1 MIAIRPRFWRP
12 GNVFWVVVIGGSCL
26 SPVVFQAGAFPELA
40 GLGVLAVMTVM
51 VWLGTRAARLEITAT
66 EVRPRHG
73 WSPGPIGKK
82 VAVRSEIR
90 SIHYLPRRISFRGTD
105 SQPLMEVTDNWTV
118 ADMVKAAAELRV
130 PLYDDRVEGVLKVR
144 ELSEGRLVY
153 DPASGLVPRP
163 VTGGHGRSPGRPG
176 ASR

>member
-1 MIAIRPRFWRP
+1 MVTIRPTFWRP
-12 GNVFWVVVIGGSCL
+12 GNVFWVVVIGGFCL

-51 VWLGTRAARLEITAT
+51 VWLGTRTARLEITAT
-66 EVRPRHG
+66 EVRASHG

-90 SIHYLPRRISFRGTD
+90 SIHYRPRQVTFRGAD
-105 SQPLMEVTDNWTV
+105 GQPLMEISDLWTV

-130 PLYDDRVEGVLKVR
+130 PLYDDREEGLLRAR

-153 DPASGLVPRP
+153 DPVSGLVA
-163 VTGGHGRSPGRPG
+163 GK
-176 ASR
+176 

>member
-12 GNVFWVVVIGGSCL
+12 VNVFWVVVIGGFCL

-51 VWLGTRAARLEITAT
+51 VWLGTRTARLEITAT
-66 EVRPRHG
+66 EVRARHG

-90 SIHYLPRRISFRGTD
+90 SIHYRPRQVTFRGAD
-105 SQPLMEVTDNWTV
+105 GQPLMEISDMWTLG
-118 ADMVKAAAELRV
+118 DMVKTAAQLRV
-130 PLYDDRVEGVLKVR
+130 PLYDDREEGLLRAR

-153 DPASGLVPRP
+153 DPLSG
-163 VTGGHGRSPGRPG
+163 SG
-176 ASR
+176 AAISRKRR

>member
-1 MIAIRPRFWRP
+1 
-12 GNVFWVVVIGGSCL
+12 
-26 SPVVFQAGAFPELA
+26 
-40 GLGVLAVMTVM
+40 M

-90 SIHYLPRRISFRGTD
+90 SIHYRVRQVTFRGAD
-105 SQPLMEVTDNWTV
+105 GQPLMEISDMWTLG
-118 ADMVKAAAELRV
+118 DMVKAAEALQV
-130 PLYDDRVEGVLKVR
+130 PLYDDREEGLLKAR

-153 DPASGLVPRP
+153 DPASGPR
-163 VTGGHGRSPGRPG
+163 
-176 ASR
+176 AAISRKQR

>member
-1 MIAIRPRFWRP
+1 MVTIRPTFWRP
-12 GNVFWVVVIGGSCL
+12 GNVFWVVVIGGFCL

-51 VWLGTRAARLEITAT
+51 VWLGTRTARLEITAT
-66 EVRPRHG
+66 EVRANHG

-90 SIHYLPRRISFRGTD
+90 SIHYRPRQVTFRGAD
-105 SQPLMEVTDNWTV
+105 GQPLMEISDLWTV

-130 PLYDDRVEGVLKVR
+130 PLYDDREEGLLRAR

-153 DPASGLVPRP
+153 DPVSGLVA
-163 VTGGHGRSPGRPG
+163 GK
-176 ASR
+176 

>member
-1 MIAIRPRFWRP
+1 MIVIRPRFWRP
-12 GNVFWVVVIGGSCL
+12 VHVFWVVVIGGSCL

-90 SIHYLPRRISFRGTD
+90 SIHYLVLQVTFRGAD
-105 SQPLMEVTDNWTV
+105 GQPLMEISDMWTLG
-118 ADMVKAAAELRV
+118 DMVTAAEALQV
-130 PLYDDRVEGVLKVR
+130 PLYDDREEGLLKAR

-153 DPASGLVPRP
+153 DPASGPR
-163 VTGGHGRSPGRPG
+163 
-176 ASR
+176 AAISRKQR

>member
-1 MIAIRPRFWRP
+1 MIVIRPRFWRP
-12 GNVFWVVVIGGSCL
+12 VHVFWVVVIGGSCL

-90 SIHYLPRRISFRGTD
+90 SIHYRVRQVTFRGAD
-105 SQPLMEVTDNWTV
+105 GQPLMEISDMWTLG
-118 ADMVKAAAELRV
+118 DMVKAAEALQV
-130 PLYDDRVEGVLKVR
+130 PLYDDREEGLLKAR

-153 DPASGLVPRP
+153 DPASGPR
-163 VTGGHGRSPGRPG
+163 
-176 ASR
+176 AAISRKQR